1 MIPLRR
7 AYHPSWKVAVS
18 IATPLLIAT
27 GILGCLIAPTQ
38 ADAYLNSELVIAFS
52 AVGWAVGMII
62 SPDSAMEEKKF
73 SGIWK
78 GISLF
83 LSGYLV
89 SKIDPLVET
98 LLKPETVGH
107 LSNPLVAYRLLAA
120 VAAVIFAAILTYAV
134 RAYAF
139 TTAE

>member
-1 MIPLRR
+1 MIPLKRH
-7 AYHPSWKVAVS
+7 YHPSWKVAVS
-18 IATPLLIAT
+18 IAAPLLFAT
-27 GILGCLIAPTQ
+27 GILGCLIAPTR

-62 SPDSAMEEKKF
+62 SPDSTLEEKKF
-73 SGIWK
+73 SSIWK

-89 SKIDPLVET
+89 SKIDPLVEA
-98 LLKPETVGH
+98 LLKPETISH
-107 LSNPLVAYRLLAA
+107 LSNPLMAYRLLAA
-120 VAAVIFAAILTYAV
+120 VAAVIFTAILTYAV

-139 TTAE
+139 TADE